1 MTRIK
6 DTSTNFANKKALAEE
21 CQEVYAVNI
30 IGGQWTLAIC
40 CYLIN
45 GKLRFSELKQCL
57 PNITERMLALELKK
71 LVEHKIIQ
79 KFVYA
84 EVPARVEYEMTPIGY
99 KLHNIIKELGTW
111 GNEHQELTGS
121 NKFN

>member
-1 MTRIK
+1 MTKIK

-71 LVEHKIIQ
+71 LVKHKIIQ

>member
-1 MTRIK
+1 MTKIK

-45 GKLRFSELKQCL
+45 GKLRFNELKQCL

-71 LVEHKIIQ
+71 LIEHKIIQ

-99 KLHNIIKELGTW
+99 KLHSIIKELGKW
-111 GNEHQELTGS
+111 GNEHQELTRS
-121 NKFN
+121 NKFS

>member
-1 MTRIK
+1 MTKIK

>member
-1 MTRIK
+1 
-6 DTSTNFANKKALAEE
+6 
-21 CQEVYAVNI
+21 
-30 IGGQWTLAIC
+30 
-40 CYLIN
+40 
-45 GKLRFSELKQCL
+45 
-57 PNITERMLALELKK
+57 MLALELKK
-71 LVEHKIIQ
+71 LIEHKIIQ

>member
-1 MTRIK
+1 MTKIK

-71 LVEHKIIQ
+71 LIEHKIIQ

>member
-1 MTRIK
+1 MTKIK

-45 GKLRFSELKQCL
+45 GKLRFSELKTMPSQYYRK
-57 PNITERMLALELKK
+57 NA
-71 LVEHKIIQ
+71 
-79 KFVYA
+79 
-84 EVPARVEYEMTPIGY
+84 
-99 KLHNIIKELGTW
+99 GT
-111 GNEHQELTGS
+111 GIE
-121 NKFN
+121 KAD